1 MKVVVAPDSFKGCL
15 PAGEVAGTVADALR
29 ERHPDWEVVQLPL
42 SDGGE
47 GTLDIVTPAIG
58 GTICR
63 AQVHDPLGRMV
74 DARFGLS
81 GDTAVI
87 EVAEACGL
95 QRLAPRE
102 RNPLAASS
110 YGVGELLLAA
120 FRQGARHFLIGLGGT
135 ATCDGGE
142 GMLQVPCL
150 RETLRGCTLELLSD
164 VDNPFVGPRGA
175 ARVFAP
181 QKGASPAD
189 VEVLERRLEALAG
202 RMLQE
207 TGVDVRHLPGAGAA
221 GGLGG
226 ALVAYFGASVASGI
240 DRVLGLL
247 QFDTLVADARLI
259 VTGEGKSDRQT
270 LGGKVPLGVLRHAR
284 GVPVVLV
291 SGRIEDPGELLAA
304 GFSRLLQVSPEGL
317 SLEEAVKPE
326 TARANLRRAARLL

>member
-1 MKVVVAPDSFKGCL
+1 MKVIVAPDSFKGCL
-15 PAGEVAGTVADALR
+15 PAAAVARTVAAAVG
-29 ERHPDWEVVQLPL
+29 ERHPDWTVVELPL
-42 SDGGE
+42 ADGGE

-74 DARFGLS
+74 DARFGLA

-95 QRLAPRE
+95 QRLATRE

-110 YGVGELLLAA
+110 YGVGELLLTA

-142 GMLQVPCL
+142 GMLQVPGL
-150 RETLRGCTLELLSD
+150 RETLKGCGLELLSD

-189 VEVLERRLEALAG
+189 VEVLESRLEALAG
-202 RMLQE
+202 QMLQD
-207 TGVDVRHLPGAGAA
+207 TGVDVRNLPGAGAA

-226 ALVAYFGASVASGI
+226 AFMAYFGASISSGI

-247 QFDTLVADARLI
+247 QFDTLAADAHLI
-259 VTGEGKSDRQT
+259 ITGEGKSDRQT
-270 LGGKVPLGVLRHAR
+270 LGGKVPLGVLRHVR
-284 GVPVVLV
+284 GVPVVLL
-291 SGRIEDPGELLAA
+291 SGRIEDRDELLAA

-317 SLEEAVKPE
+317 SLEEAVRPE
-326 TARANLRRAARLL
+326 VARANLRLAAWLL

>member
-1 MKVVVAPDSFKGCL
+1 MKVIVAPDSFKGCL
-15 PAGEVAGTVADALR
+15 PAGEVAGTVAAALR

-42 SDGGE
+42 ADGGE

-74 DARFGLS
+74 DARFGLA

-110 YGVGELLLAA
+110 YGVGELLLTA

-135 ATCDGGE
+135 AICDGGE
-142 GMLQVPCL
+142 GMLQVPGL
-150 RETLRGCTLELLSD
+150 RETLKGCSLEILSD

-189 VEVLERRLEALAG
+189 VEVLESRLEALAG
-202 RMLQE
+202 RMLLD
-207 TGVDVRHLPGAGAA
+207 TGVDVRNLPGAGAA

-226 ALVAYFGASVASGI
+226 AFMAYFGASISSGI

-247 QFDTLVADARLI
+247 QFDTLAADGHLI
-259 VTGEGKSDRQT
+259 ITGEGKSDRQT

-284 GVPVVLV
+284 GVPVVLL
-291 SGRIEDPGELLAA
+291 SGRIEDRDELLAA

-317 SLEEAVKPE
+317 ALEEAVRPE

>member
-1 MKVVVAPDSFKGCL
+1 MKVIVAPDSFKGCL
-15 PAGEVAGTVADALR
+15 PAAAVARTVAAALR
-29 ERHPDWEVVQLPL
+29 ERHPDWTVVELPL
-42 SDGGE
+42 ADGGE

-58 GTICR
+58 GTIFR
-63 AQVHDPLGRMV
+63 AQVHDPLGRLV
-74 DARFGLS
+74 DARFGLA

-110 YGVGELLLAA
+110 YGVGELLLTA

-135 ATCDGGE
+135 VTCDGGE
-142 GMLQVPCL
+142 GMLQVPGL
-150 RETLRGCTLELLSD
+150 RETLKGCSLELLSD

-175 ARVFAP
+175 ALVFAP

-189 VEVLERRLEALAG
+189 VEVLESRLEALAG
-202 RMLQE
+202 QMLQD
-207 TGVDVRHLPGAGAA
+207 TGVDVRNLPGAGAA

-226 ALVAYFGASVASGI
+226 AFMAYFGASISSGI

-247 QFDTLVADARLI
+247 QFDTLAADAHLI
-259 VTGEGKSDRQT
+259 ITGEGKSDRQT

-284 GVPVVLV
+284 GVPVVLL
-291 SGRIEDPGELLAA
+291 SGRIEDRDELLAA
-304 GFSRLLQVSPEGL
+304 GFCRLLQVSPEGL
-317 SLEEAVKPE
+317 SLEEAVRPE
-326 TARANLRRAARLL
+326 VARANLRLAAGLL